1 MLLTISIIAAVS
13 AIIGALFA
21 IWRWTYALKAY
32 KLQKLQLMIQMLML
46 AESREYWKTPKM
58 KYVKKKEGNGYF
70 PQLKDII
77 KEAKKAGLDI
87 V

>member
-1 MLLTISIIAAVS
+1 
-13 AIIGALFA
+13 
-21 IWRWTYALKAY
+21 
-32 KLQKLQLMIQMLML
+32 ML

-58 KYVKKKEGNGYF
+58 KFVKEKEGNRFF

-77 KEAKKAGLDI
+77 EEAKKAGLDI